1 MNKELIKIIKKITQ
15 LKPILKEKYCIN
27 EIGIFGSY
35 VKNQQTKDSD
45 IDILV
50 DFTDDIDI
58 FTVADLIN
66 MLNSVFGKKIDIVN
80 KKTLRPKISKNI
92 LSEVIYV

>member
-1 MNKELIKIIKKITQ
+1 MNKELEKIIKKLAK
-15 LKPILKEKYCIN
+15 LKPILKENYFVK

-35 VKNQQTKDSD
+35 VKNKQTKNSD

-66 MLNSVFGKKIDIVN
+66 FLSTIFGKKIDIVN
-80 KKTLRPKISKNI
+80 KRTLRQRIGENI
-92 LSEVIYV
+92 LAEVKYV